1 MKLSTSCSQI
11 IICPVQEQEINFG
24 FALPRKS
31 CLSIDFIIC
40 WHLFQR
46 NHPSGVNEFN
56 SLTARTSKRR
66 AEAASSS
73 SDANK
78 ASSTVKLSTSCSQI
92 IICPVQEQEIN
103 FSFALPRKSCLSV
116 DFIICWHL
124 FQRIHPSGVNEF
136 NSLTARTS
144 KRRAEAASSSSDA
157 NKALKQTKLLWP
169 RPKKDKSSVTQS
181 KLTELVLNVITE
193 AMLPFSF
200 VKQPSFKELIVA

>member
-1 MKLSTSCSQI
+1 MLERSANNHLSDHAQGRLFFCSQI

-24 FALPRKS
+24 FTLPQKA
-31 CLSIDFIIC
+31 CL
-40 WHLFQR
+40 L
-46 NHPSGVNEFN
+46 
-56 SLTARTSKRR
+56 
-66 AEAASSS
+66 
-73 SDANK
+73 
-78 ASSTVKLSTSCSQI
+78 
-92 IICPVQEQEIN
+92 
-103 FSFALPRKSCLSV
+103 V

-157 NKALKQTKLLWP
+157 NKALKQTKLLRP
-169 RPKKDKSSVTQS
+169 QPKKDKSSVTQS

-200 VKQPSFKELIVA
+200 VEQPSFKELIAACQPDPAVPSRYQVVKSLEQKFESSKDALKHTLAEVEFVATTADCWTAHRRSYLEVTAH